1 MFKSL
6 IDIDI
11 RKVSMV
17 AGPLGLICLGL
28 YSGTI
33 PLHNA
38 IPESWVPGVQAW
50 AGIITA
56 ICSTVTGSQGVATL
70 LSPKEPTPP
79 KV

>member
-11 RKVSMV
+11 RKVSAI
-17 AGPLGLICLGL
+17 AGPLGLICLGV

-38 IPESWVPGVQAW
+38 IPESWIPSVQAW
-50 AGIITA
+50 AGIVTA
-56 ICSTVTGSQGVATL
+56 VSTSITGSQGVATL
-70 LSPKEPTPP
+70 MSPKEPPT
-79 KV
+79 K